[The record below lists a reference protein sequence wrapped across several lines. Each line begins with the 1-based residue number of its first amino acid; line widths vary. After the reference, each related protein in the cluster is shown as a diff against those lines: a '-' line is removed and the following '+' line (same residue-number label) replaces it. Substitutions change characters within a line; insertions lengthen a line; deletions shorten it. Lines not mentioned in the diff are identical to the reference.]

1 MNQASYYRERADKLI
16 GEVKDMFG
24 SMFAEDGK
32 FISPTIDLLQRLL
45 LVDNVERLGI
55 DRHFINEIKT
65 TLDYIYRYVVIVPLS
80 EFMLF
85 IWILTS
91 KLYWTTVIGRKKA
104 LNVREKSGATDL
116 NSTSFELFDYTDTL
130 CLRYTIFIFSIAK

>member
-1 MNQASYYRERADKLI
+1 MWRMHNS
-16 GEVKDMFG
+16 F
-24 SMFAEDGK
+24 
-32 FISPTIDLLQRLL
+32 LLQLLL
-45 LVDNVERLGI
+45 LVDNVEHLGI

-80 EFMLF
+80 KFMLY
-85 IWILTS
+85 IRILTS